1 MWKGKVVFNHRKL
14 ASITFLKV
22 NRKEIHSVVCSCP
35 SFHEYHPL
43 QRGAAI
49 AAAAWSAC
57 RRRRLSKHRYT
68 QWRRAQLTVTRFRTL
83 IWVTSFWWMRC
94 GEPLLIK
101 LILGST
107 GCQRCRAAA
116 HHTDA
121 ATMATAARHAGSSY
135 SNRGALKIFHFPPE
149 MPRRHIQ

>member
-1 MWKGKVVFNHRKL
+1 MWKWKVVFNHRKL

-35 SFHEYHPL
+35 SFHEYHPVR
-43 QRGAAI
+43 RGAAM

-68 QWRRAQLTVTRFRTL
+68 QWRRMVDCDSFPNSNLSHLVL
-83 IWVTSFWWMRC
+83 MDEVWWTS
-94 GEPLLIK
+94 IDK
-101 LILGST
+101 IDLGF
-107 GCQRCRAAA
+107 QELP
-116 HHTDA
+116 A
-121 ATMATAARHAGSSY
+121 ATPRRGLRRRRRHAAPRHASSSY

-149 MPRRHIQ
+149 MPRSHIQ